1 MSYFNEP
8 LLKQDLNALAF
19 ANGKGIETAKTA
31 DNDTKEF
38 IPKDNSNFE
47 IAHLL
52 SIEKAK
58 LIEALAQFPA
68 TALWLINKYKETDAS
83 TELEEDLAIEP
94 VLSSTLIDIKKQFD
108 ALSLNASCHGI
119 EKVDK
124 KNLALALQ
132 LFPFSFH
139 DLTEL
144 INIFA
149 YSYKYREIYCQ
160 SLAQDSENKIGILF
174 KRLEA
179 SDHHKPIST
188 KEWLASLSIYDEDF
202 LFLSSSEM
210 HKHYTDAVFYEHN
223 WLKLRKK
230 LATANTRL
238 VLFIANQYK
247 GHFLDFDD
255 LVQEGQTG
263 LLKAIDKYDYR
274 LGFQFSTYA
283 GYWIRQAISRAL
295 SRCERVVRIPCG
307 RIGTINKVFRTKEQ
321 FIARTN
327 REPTTEELA
336 EQTDLTSNEI
346 HAVLSMSQ
354 TAMSFDG
361 SSEDGDVSFAP
372 VDYLEQQIFTP
383 AFTEIA
389 KTDLDNIMDKALKI
403 LNPREARVIC
413 CHFGIEVDK
422 EMTLHEIGLEL
433 DLTRERVRQIQV
445 IALNKIKR
453 NFGEQLMNFL

>member
-8 LLKQDLNALAF
+8 LLKQDLNVLAL
-19 ANGKGIETAKTA
+19 NKNIEGKKVEL
-31 DNDTKEF
+31 NDTKEF

-47 IAHLL
+47 IAQLL
-52 SIEKAK
+52 SIEKAN

-68 TALWLINKYKETDAS
+68 TALWLINKYTETDAFPDQ
-83 TELEEDLAIEP
+83 EEEIGIEP
-94 VLSSTLIDIKKQFD
+94 ILPSILIDVNKYFQ
-108 ALSLNASCHGI
+108 ALSLNHTNRSI
-119 EKVDK
+119 DTIN
-124 KNLALALQ
+124 KNKLILTLQ

-149 YSYKYREIYCQ
+149 YSYKYREIYCPTI
-160 SLAQDSENKIGILF
+160 AKDFENKSQILL

-179 SDHHKPIST
+179 SNHHKPIST
-188 KEWLASLSIYDEDF
+188 NQWLNNLTTYDEQF
-202 LFLSSSEM
+202 IFLSSSDM
-210 HKHYTDAVFYEHN
+210 HKHYINAVFYEHK
-223 WLKLRKK
+223 WLKLRQQ

-247 GHFLDFDD
+247 GSFLDFDD
-255 LVQEGQTG
+255 LAQEGQSG
-263 LLKAIDKYDYR
+263 LLKAIDRYDYR

-307 RIGTINKVFRTKEQ
+307 KIGTINKVFRTKDQ
-321 FIARTN
+321 FINRTG
-327 REPTTEELA
+327 REPTTKELA
-336 EQTDLTSNEI
+336 EHTELPNNEV

-354 TAMSFDG
+354 TAMSFEG
-361 SSEDGDVSFAP
+361 SIEDGESSFAP
-372 VDYLEQQIFTP
+372 IDFLEQETFTP
-383 AFTEIA
+383 AFIEIA
-389 KTDLDNIMDKALKI
+389 KTDLDNIINQALKI

-422 EMTLHEIGLEL
+422 EMTLQEIGLEL

-453 NFGEQLMNFL
+453 NFGEQLINFL

>member
-1 MSYFNEP
+1 MSYFNES
-8 LLKQDLNALAF
+8 LLKQDLNALALH
-19 ANGKGIETAKTA
+19 NDIESALISDK
-31 DNDTKEF
+31 DTKEAT
-38 IPKDNSNFE
+38 PKDNCNFE
-47 IAHLL
+47 IAQLL
-52 SIEKAK
+52 SLEKAS

-68 TALWLINKYKETDAS
+68 TALWLINKYTEANAI
-83 TELEEDLAIEP
+83 TELDEDNPLEP
-94 VLSSTLIDIKKQFD
+94 ALSSILIDIKKQFH
-108 ALSLNASCHGI
+108 ALSLNSPTHNL
-119 EKVDK
+119 DK
-124 KNLALALQ
+124 AERNKLTLTLQ

-160 SLAQDSENKIGILF
+160 SLTQDSESKNRIFI

-179 SDHHKPIST
+179 SSHHKPISANQ
-188 KEWLASLSIYDEDF
+188 WLTSLMAYDQDF
-202 LFLSSSEM
+202 LFLSSSDM
-210 HKHYTDAVFYEHN
+210 HKHYTNAVFYEHN
-223 WLKLRKK
+223 WLKLRQK

-247 GHFLDFDD
+247 GSFLDFDD
-255 LVQEGQTG
+255 LTQEGQSG
-263 LLKAIDKYDYR
+263 LLKAIDRYDYR

-307 RIGTINKVFRTKEQ
+307 RIGTINKVFRTKVQ
-321 FIARTN
+321 IINRTGK
-327 REPTTEELA
+327 EPTTQELA
-336 EQTDLTSNEI
+336 EHTELSNNEI
-346 HAVLSMSQ
+346 HAILSMSQ
-354 TAMSFDG
+354 TAMSFEG
-361 SSEDGDVSFAP
+361 SVEDGENSFAP
-372 VDYLEQQIFTP
+372 IDFLEQQIFTP
-383 AFTEIA
+383 AFIEIA
-389 KTDLDNIMDKALKI
+389 KTDLETIFNKALQI

-413 CHFGIEVDK
+413 CHFGIDVDK

>member
-8 LLKQDLNALAF
+8 LLKQDVNALAF
-19 ANGKGIETAKTA
+19 NNGIEAVKTA
-31 DNDTKEF
+31 GNDTKEF

-47 IAHLL
+47 LAHLL
-52 SIEKAK
+52 SIEKAN
-58 LIEALAQFPA
+58 LVETLCQFPA
-68 TALWLINKYKETDAS
+68 TALWLINKYTETDVI
-83 TELEEDLAIEP
+83 TEQEEDTLAEP
-94 VLSSTLIDIKKQFD
+94 APSSILVDIKKQFYE
-108 ALSLNASCHGI
+108 LSLNSSTNNNESI
-119 EKVDK
+119 NK
-124 KNLALALQ
+124 KELSLTLQ

-160 SLAQDSENKIGILF
+160 HLTQDSQNKSRILL

-179 SDHHKPIST
+179 SNHHDPISANQ
-188 KEWLASLSIYDEDF
+188 WLANLIIYDEQF
-202 LFLSSSEM
+202 LLLSSSDM
-210 HKHYTDAVFYEHN
+210 HKHFTNVVFYEHN
-223 WLKLRKK
+223 WLKLRQK
-230 LATANTRL
+230 LATANSRL

-247 GHFLDFDD
+247 GSFLDFDD
-255 LVQEGQTG
+255 LVQEGQSG
-263 LLKAIDKYDYR
+263 LLKAIDRYDYR

-283 GYWIRQAISRAL
+283 GYWIRQAISRSL

-307 RIGTINKVFRTKEQ
+307 KIGIINKVFRTKEQ
-321 FIARTN
+321 FINRTG
-327 REPTTEELA
+327 RVPTTKELT
-336 EQTDLTSNEI
+336 EHSDLPSNEI

-354 TAMSFDG
+354 AAMPFEG
-361 SSEDGDVSFAP
+361 LGEDGETTFAP
-372 VDYLEQQIFTP
+372 IDFLEQQTFKP
-383 AFTEIA
+383 AFVEIA
-389 KTDLDNIMDKALKI
+389 KTDLDNILEKALKI

-453 NFGEQLMNFL
+453 NFGEQLMSFL

>member
-8 LLKQDLNALAF
+8 LLKQDLNTLAF
-19 ANGKGIETAKTA
+19 DHGIETTKAA

-38 IPKDNSNFE
+38 IYKENSNFQ
-47 IAHLL
+47 IANLL
-52 SIEKAK
+52 SIEKSS

-68 TALWLINKYKETDAS
+68 TALWLINKYTETDAI
-83 TELEEDLAIEP
+83 TEQEEDLSTATESA
-94 VLSSTLIDIKKQFD
+94 LSSSLQDIKKQFHD
-108 ALSLNASCHGI
+108 LSINTSIHSANKADKESLSLT
-119 EKVDK
+119 
-124 KNLALALQ
+124 LQ

-160 SLAQDSENKIGILF
+160 DSENKNGIFL
-174 KRLEA
+174 KRLET
-179 SDHHKPIST
+179 SNHHNTISANQ
-188 KEWLASLSIYDEDF
+188 WLASLTSYDEQF
-202 LFLSSSEM
+202 LFLSSSDM
-210 HKHYTDAVFYEHN
+210 HKHYTHAVFCEHN
-223 WLKLRKK
+223 WLKLRQK

-247 GHFLDFDD
+247 GSFLDFDD

-263 LLKAIDKYDYR
+263 LLKAIDRYDYR

-307 RIGTINKVFRTKEQ
+307 RIGIINKVFRTKEQ
-321 FIARTN
+321 LIARTGK
-327 REPTTEELA
+327 EPTTKELA
-336 EQTDLTSNEI
+336 EHTALSKNEI

-354 TAMSFDG
+354 IALSFEG
-361 SSEDGDVSFAP
+361 SSEDGEISFAP
-372 VDYLEQQIFTP
+372 IDFIEQQTFTP
-383 AFTEIA
+383 AFIEIA
-389 KTDLDNIMDKALKI
+389 KTDLDNIIDKALKI

-422 EMTLHEIGLEL
+422 EMTLQEIGLEL

-445 IALNKIKR
+445 IALNKIKH

>member
-1 MSYFNEP
+1 MAYFNES
-8 LLKQDLNALAF
+8 LLKQDLSALSI
-19 ANGKGIETAKTA
+19 NKGVVAEKAA
-31 DNDTKEF
+31 DTDLKEAT
-38 IPKDNSNFE
+38 PKDKTNFE
-47 IAHLL
+47 LAHLL
-52 SIEKAK
+52 LIEKTR

-68 TALWLINKYKETDAS
+68 TALWLINKYTENDAITEQEDDLS
-83 TELEEDLAIEP
+83 TETA
-94 VLSSTLIDIKKQFD
+94 LSSTLIDIKKQFQE
-108 ALSLNASCHGI
+108 LNHYHSIHS
-119 EKVDK
+119 VDSIN
-124 KNLALALQ
+124 KNKLALTLQ

-144 INIFA
+144 VNIFA

-160 SLAQDSENKIGILF
+160 SLAQDSENNRKIFL
-174 KRLEA
+174 KRLET
-179 SDHHKPIST
+179 SNPPKPISANQ
-188 KEWLASLSIYDEDF
+188 WLACFMNYDEQF
-202 LFLSSSEM
+202 LFLSTSDM
-210 HKHYTDAVFYEHN
+210 HKHFTHAVLYEHN
-223 WLKLRKK
+223 WLNLRKK

-247 GHFLDFDD
+247 GSFLDFDD
-255 LVQEGQTG
+255 LVQEGQSG
-263 LLKAIDKYDYR
+263 LLKAIDRYDYQ

-307 RIGTINKVFRTKEQ
+307 RIGTINKVFRTKEH
-321 FIARTN
+321 FIARTG
-327 REPTTEELA
+327 REPTTKELA
-336 EQTDLTSNEI
+336 EHTALSSNEI

-354 TAMSFDG
+354 TTMSFEG
-361 SSEDGDVSFAP
+361 STENGETSFAP
-372 VDYLEQQIFTP
+372 IDFIEQNTFTP
-383 AFTEIA
+383 AFLELA
-389 KTDLDNIMDKALKI
+389 KTDLDNFISKALKI

-422 EMTLHEIGLEL
+422 EMTLQEIGLEL

>member
-8 LLKQDLNALAF
+8 LLKQDLNTLAF
-19 ANGKGIETAKTA
+19 DHGIETTKAV

-38 IPKDNSNFE
+38 THKDNSNFE
-47 IAHLL
+47 IANLL
-52 SIEKAK
+52 SIEKTS

-68 TALWLINKYKETDAS
+68 TALWLINKYTETDTL
-83 TELEEDLAIEP
+83 TEQEEDIPIEST
-94 VLSSTLIDIKKQFD
+94 LSSTLIDIKKQFD
-108 ALSLNASCHGI
+108 DLSINTSTHSTNKAY
-119 EKVDK
+119 K
-124 KNLALALQ
+124 KNLSLTLQ

-160 SLAQDSENKIGILF
+160 SNVQDSKNKNNIFL
-174 KRLEA
+174 KRLET
-179 SDHHKPIST
+179 SSHHNTISADQ
-188 KEWLASLSIYDEDF
+188 WLASLTTYDEQF
-202 LFLSSSEM
+202 LFLSSSDM
-210 HKHYTDAVFYEHN
+210 HKHYAHAVFCEYN
-223 WLKLRKK
+223 WLKLRQK

-247 GHFLDFDD
+247 GSFLDFDD

-263 LLKAIDKYDYR
+263 LLKAIDRYDYR

-307 RIGTINKVFRTKEQ
+307 RIGIINKVFRTKEQ
-321 FIARTN
+321 FIARTGK
-327 REPTTEELA
+327 EPTTKELA
-336 EQTDLTSNEI
+336 EHTALSKSEI

-354 TAMSFDG
+354 TAMSFEG
-361 SSEDGDVSFAP
+361 SSEDGEISFAP
-372 VDYLEQQIFTP
+372 IDFIEQQTFSP
-383 AFTEIA
+383 AFIAIA
-389 KTDLDNIMDKALKI
+389 KADLDNIIDKALKI

-422 EMTLHEIGLEL
+422 EMTLQEIGLEL

-445 IALNKIKR
+445 IALNKIKQ

>member
-8 LLKQDLNALAF
+8 LLKQDLNALVL
-19 ANGKGIETAKTA
+19 NNGIEATKAA
-31 DNDTKEF
+31 DNEIKEF
-38 IPKDNSNFE
+38 STKDNSNFE
-47 IAHLL
+47 ISQLL
-52 SIEKAK
+52 SIEKAN

-68 TALWLINKYKETDAS
+68 TALWLINKYKEIDS
-83 TELEEDLAIEP
+83 YTEHEDELTNEP
-94 VLSSTLIDIKKQFD
+94 ALSSNLIEIKNLFIE
-108 ALSLNASCHGI
+108 LSNSPSIASN
-119 EKVDK
+119 EKLGK
-124 KNLALALQ
+124 KNLTLALQ

-160 SLAQDSENKIGILF
+160 SFSNDSKSKNNILL
-174 KRLEA
+174 KRLE
-179 SDHHKPIST
+179 SSNHHKPIST
-188 KEWLASLSIYDEDF
+188 NQWLTSVASYDEDF
-202 LFLSSSEM
+202 LFLSSSDM
-210 HKHYTDAVFYEHN
+210 HKHFTNAVFYEHN
-223 WLKLRKK
+223 WLKLRIR

-247 GHFLDFDD
+247 GSFLDFDD

-263 LLKAIDKYDYR
+263 LLKAIDRYDYR

-295 SRCERVVRIPCG
+295 SRSERVVRIPCG
-307 RIGTINKVFRTKEQ
+307 RIGTINKVYRSKEQ
-321 FIARTN
+321 FIARTS
-327 REPTTEELA
+327 REPTPKELA
-336 EQTDLTSNEI
+336 ELTALSENEI

-354 TAMSFDG
+354 TAVSIEG
-361 SSEDGDVSFAP
+361 SIEDGETSFAP
-372 VDYLEQQIFTP
+372 IDYLEQQVFTP

-389 KTDLDNIMDKALKI
+389 KKDLDNILDKALKI
-403 LNPREARVIC
+403 LNPREARVIS

-445 IALNKIKR
+445 IALDKIKR
-453 NFGEQLMNFL
+453 NFGEQLVNFL

>member
-8 LLKQDLNALAF
+8 LLKQDLNALVF
-19 ANGKGIETAKTA
+19 NNGIDTAKPA
-31 DNDTKEF
+31 DNDIKEF
-38 IPKDNSNFE
+38 VPKENSNFE
-47 IAHLL
+47 IAQLL
-52 SIEKAK
+52 NIEKAN

-68 TALWLINKYKETDAS
+68 TALWLINKYTETDAS
-83 TELEEDLAIEP
+83 TEQEDDISIETSLA
-94 VLSSTLIDIKKQFD
+94 STLIDIKKQFHD
-108 ALSLNASCHGI
+108 LSLNSLSPSI
-119 EKVDK
+119 NRIYK
-124 KNLALALQ
+124 KQLTLLLQ

-160 SLAQDSENKIGILF
+160 SITQDSENKNSIFL

-179 SDHHKPIST
+179 SNHHKPISAT
-188 KEWLASLSIYDEDF
+188 QWLASLTSYDEQF
-202 LFLSSSEM
+202 LFLCSSDM
-210 HKHYTDAVFYEHN
+210 HKNYTNAVLYEHN
-223 WLKLRKK
+223 WLNLRKK

-247 GHFLDFDD
+247 GSFLDFDD
-255 LVQEGQTG
+255 LVQEGQSG
-263 LLKAIDKYDYR
+263 LLKAIDRYDYR

-307 RIGTINKVFRTKEQ
+307 RIGTINKVFRTKDQ
-321 FIARTN
+321 FINRTG
-327 REPTTEELA
+327 REPTTKELA
-336 EQTDLTSNEI
+336 EHTELTSNEV
-346 HAVLSMSQ
+346 HDVLSMSQ
-354 TAMSFDG
+354 YAMSFEG
-361 SSEDGDVSFAP
+361 SIEDGESSFAP
-372 VDYLEQQIFTP
+372 IDFLEQQTFTP
-383 AFTEIA
+383 AFIDIA
-389 KTDLDNIMDKALKI
+389 KTELDNIFNKALKI

-453 NFGEQLMNFL
+453 NFGEQLVNFL